1 MKAMTRKQLAA
12 YAGVDARTLR
22 NWLKPHRRMLIRM
35 GMPIGKGA
43 LPPNVVKWISL
54 HYCINIDK

>member
-22 NWLKPHRRMLIRM
+22 HWLMPHRQMLISM
-35 GMPIGKGA
+35 GMPKGTGSGDDA
-43 LPPNVVKWISL
+43 E
-54 HYCINIDK
+54 

>member
-22 NWLKPHRRMLIRM
+22 NWLKPHRQMLIRM
-35 GMPIGKGA
+35 GMPDGKGA
-43 LPPNVVKWISL
+43 LPPNVVEWITRQ
-54 HYCINIDK
+54 YCIHIDK

>member
-12 YAGVDARTLR
+12 YAGVDAHTLR
-22 NWLKPHRRMLIRM
+22 NWLKPHRQMLIRM
-35 GMPIGKGA
+35 GMPDGKGA
-43 LPPNVVKWISL
+43 LPPNVVEWITH